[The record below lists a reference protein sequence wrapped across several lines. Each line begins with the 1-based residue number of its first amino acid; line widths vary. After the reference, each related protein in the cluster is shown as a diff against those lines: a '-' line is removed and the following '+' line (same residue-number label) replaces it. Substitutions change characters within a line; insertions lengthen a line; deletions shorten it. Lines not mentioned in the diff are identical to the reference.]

1 MKWYYICQDAVAKL
15 RKLSD
20 IMEKRIIKPKQGI
33 ILISEPSLRDFY
45 FRQSVVLLAE
55 HNEDG
60 TFGVIINKPIEAR
73 VKDVI
78 GDFPDF
84 DGTVYLG
91 GPVKTDSIF
100 FIHTLDEIEDAM
112 PIMEGLYWGGN
123 IDAIRDRIL
132 TGTLR
137 EEDIRFFVGYSGW
150 NPSQL
155 DAEIKE
161 KSWVLSHTTAEEVIK
176 HKPERLW
183 SDYLKNMGKD
193 YAIWANFPA
202 DPSFN

>member
-1 MKWYYICQDAVAKL
+1 
-15 RKLSD
+15 
-20 IMEKRIIKPKQGI
+20 MEKRIIKPKQGI

-55 HNEDG
+55 HNREG

-73 VKDVI
+73 VQDIIK
-78 GDFPDF
+78 DFPDF
-84 DGTVYLG
+84 DGTIYLG

-100 FIHTLDEIEDAM
+100 FIHTLDDVEQSL

-123 IDAIRDRIL
+123 IEAIRDRIESGEL
-132 TGTLR
+132 T
-137 EEDIRFFVGYSGW
+137 EQDIRFFVGYSGW
-150 NPSQL
+150 SPNQL
-155 DAEIKE
+155 DREISE
-161 KSWVLSHTTAEEVIK
+161 KSWVLSHTTAAEVI
-176 HKPERLW
+176 HRNPETLW
-183 SDYLKNMGKD
+183 SNYLKSMGKD